1 MAVTLAPSP
10 NMQLVLPVV
19 LGEVGPLWASEL
31 NTALG
36 TTVDAHDHTTG
47 KGVKVPSAGINI
59 NADLSYAGFG
69 PIAQSY
75 SRFSAIAKPAGA
87 KTVTVFAAVQSGRTE
102 LFYEDSTGADVQL
115 TSGGTITPNGTGLA
129 NGFIGA
135 YASNASA
142 YYDNT
147 AKVFAFYQ
155 TATPTYDTS
164 SHAIVAASAY
174 QAVSSGAYFQLI
186 NRAESASRV
195 SGWRQSASASTAN
208 WLLSLDG
215 ASAGTYTFNAL
226 YAVSTAFNTSSRV
239 TINPSTNLSS
249 GGGASPLNI
258 YTQSTSG
265 GLVDM
270 LSIAPHFFGGLGQTG
285 SRIRFYGATAQDS
298 AVGVLDG
305 AVTQQGEIQFRWSN
319 GGLTQAGI
327 TIIDTLGSG
336 TPAFQ
341 SDGNGHYGIGV
352 VFSASQAITLG
363 GTTVAASNTYNMG
376 ASGTY
381 FANGYFSQTNT
392 NSVVNSAVTSSIALG
407 SDISVTVANGQAF
420 KPAAGSQDDLG
431 TAALP
436 WRGTYTNLAV
446 VTDTTVTPASIST
459 VNALNLVTAHAGV
472 PAAGGTTG
480 RVYNVTSV
488 TAAGAGVYNIVFSTA
503 MNVGAHIMVTATAV
517 NDKIFK
523 AVMASTTTATVT
535 SFTEGGAGAN
545 TDFSF
550 IVVGG

>member
-1 MAVTLAPSP
+1 MVNTLAPSP

-47 KGVKVPSAGINI
+47 KGVQVPSAGLNI

-69 PIAQSY
+69 PVAQGY
-75 SRFSAIAKPAGA
+75 SRFSAIVKPAGA

-115 TSGGTITPNGTGLA
+115 TSGGAITPNGTGLA

-135 YASNASA
+135 YAGNASA

-195 SGWRQSASASTAN
+195 SGWRQSASATTAN

-215 ASAGTYTFNAL
+215 ALTGTYTYNAL
-226 YAVSTAFNTSSRV
+226 YAISSASNTSSRV
-239 TINPSTNLSS
+239 TINPGTSLTP
-249 GGGASPLNI
+249 GPSPLNVCLQA
-258 YTQSTSG
+258 TAG
-265 GLVDM
+265 GLADM
-270 LSIAPHFFGGLGQTG
+270 VSILPHVFGSGLGQPG
-285 SRIRFYGATAQDS
+285 SRIRFYGPTTADS

-305 AVTQQGEIQFRWSN
+305 TVLQQGEIQFRWT
-319 GGLTQAGI
+319 GAGFTQAGV
-327 TIIDTLGSG
+327 TILDTLGSG
-336 TPAFQ
+336 TPVLQ
-341 SDGNGHYGIGV
+341 SDGTGHYGIGV
-352 VFSASQAITLG
+352 AYSASQAITLG

-420 KPAAGSQDDLG
+420 KPATGSQDDLG

-446 VTDTTVTPASIST
+446 VTDTTATPASIST
-459 VNALNLVTAHAGV
+459 VNALNLITAHAGV

-503 MNVGAHIMVTATAV
+503 MNVGAHIMVTGTAV

-535 SFTEGGAGAN
+535 SFTEGGAGVN